1 MTVNSVKRYISLALI
16 LVGLSTAAMAQSY
29 SQSWEESNPSSTVAT
44 ASSEY
49 TLDWQDTHREAAAP
63 VKETAPAV
71 EAPVAVNLAALP
83 SLIAASGGGL
93 SFPQAMAM
101 AAAENPISYSQP
113 RALRG
118 PSNVSVPTHDI
129 TLHADR
135 YYDNYSSNYRYVSK
149 VEVVV
154 WRGNTSYPGTD
165 TYTNY
170 SQYSTYDVY
179 INDLKAGDRYEVRV
193 TWDDGTYRTI
203 ERSVSRHPEYNV
215 RVSTP
220 G

>member
-1 MTVNSVKRYISLALI
+1 MISVKRYISLAL
-16 LVGLSTAAMAQSY
+16 LVVGLSSAALAQSY
-29 SQSWEESNPSSTVAT
+29 SQTWEESNPSVVAKT
-44 ASSEY
+44 SSEY
-49 TLDWQDTHREAAAP
+49 TLSWQDTHAAPAAPAREA
-63 VKETAPAV
+63 APAV

-93 SFPQAMAM
+93 SLPQAVEI
-101 AAAENPISYSQP
+101 AAAESTIPVNRP

-118 PSNVSVPTHDI
+118 PSNVSVPTYDV

-135 YYDNYSSNYRYVSK
+135 YYDNYTSNYRYVRK

-165 TYTNY
+165 VYENY
-170 SQYSTYDVY
+170 AQYSTYDVY

-193 TWDDGTYRTI
+193 TWDDGSYRTI

>member
-1 MTVNSVKRYISLALI
+1 MNCVKRYISLALI
-16 LVGLSTAAMAQSY
+16 IVGLNSAAMAQSY
-29 SQSWEESNPSSTVAT
+29 SQTWEESNPATVAE
-44 ASSEY
+44 AGSEY
-49 TLDWQDTHREAAAP
+49 TLDWQDTHAPAAAP
-63 VKETAPAV
+63 AQEPVLAV

-83 SLIAASGGGL
+83 SLIAASGGSL
-93 SFPQAMAM
+93 SLPQAVEVAT
-101 AAAENPISYSQP
+101 AESQIP
-113 RALRG
+113 SPGYRALRG

-129 TLHADR
+129 TLHAER
-135 YYDNYSSNYRYVSK
+135 YYDNYTSNYRYVSK

-165 TYTNY
+165 VYENY
-170 SQYSTYDVY
+170 AQYSTYDVY

-203 ERSVSRHPEYNV
+203 ERSVSRHPEHNV
-215 RVSTP
+215 RVNSP